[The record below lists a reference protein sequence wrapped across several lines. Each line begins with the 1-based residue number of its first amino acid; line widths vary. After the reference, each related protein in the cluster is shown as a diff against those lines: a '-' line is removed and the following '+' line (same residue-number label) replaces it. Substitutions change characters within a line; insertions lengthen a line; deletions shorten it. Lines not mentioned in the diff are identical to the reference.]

1 LETTLM
7 TQLTLRGFD
16 KELERRLREV
26 ARREG
31 ISLNRAALRLLRK
44 GAGLDV
50 PQAGADLVGAA
61 LDHLAGAWSEADA
74 RELQSAVEAFEEAD
88 EELWR

>member
-1 LETTLM
+1 M

-16 KELERRLREV
+16 KELERRLREE

-31 ISLNRAALRLLRK
+31 ISLNRAALRLLRR
-44 GAGLDV
+44 GAGLESPNAQSDV
-50 PQAGADLVGAA
+50 VGGA
-61 LDHLAGAWSEADA
+61 LDDLAGAWSETDA
-74 RELQSAVEAFEEAD
+74 REFQAAVEVFEEVD

>member
-1 LETTLM
+1 MAVAM

-16 KELERRLREV
+16 KQLERRLREV
-26 ARREG
+26 AKREG

-44 GAGLDV
+44 GAGLEPSPERAHV
-50 PQAGADLVGAA
+50 VGNA
-61 LDHLAGAWSEADA
+61 LDHLAGSWSESDE
-74 RELQSAVEAFEEAD
+74 RELRAAVAAFEEVD